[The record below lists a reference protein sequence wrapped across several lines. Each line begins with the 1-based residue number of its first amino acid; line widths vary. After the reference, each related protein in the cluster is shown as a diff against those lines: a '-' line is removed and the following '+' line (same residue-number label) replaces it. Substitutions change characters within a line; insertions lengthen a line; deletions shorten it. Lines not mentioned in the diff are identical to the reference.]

1 MAIKVRININPNG
14 LLANNNRFTAAQKW
28 LDNEVIKDCNPYV
41 PFRTGNLATSAIR
54 HTVIGS
60 GMIVYKTPYAKVVY
74 NSTGWHFNMNRIKV
88 PHPLATDHW
97 LDVVKPL
104 QLEKWQNG
112 VMKILGDR

>member
-1 MAIKVRININPNG
+1 MAIKVRVNINPNG
-14 LLANNNRFTAAQKW
+14 LLANNNRFEAAQKW

-41 PFRTGNLATSAIR
+41 PYRTGNLATSVIR

-74 NSTGWHFNMNRIKV
+74 NSDGWHFSVNV
-88 PHPLATDHW
+88 HELATDHW

-112 VMKILGDR
+112 VMKILGGR